1 MPGQQSAAVQSN
13 TPSRHN
19 SSSGVKQPDGQDSVS
34 EDGNVKQGEG
44 FELSDILAKELH
56 DLFLMYVD
64 LRSNEC
70 MGVSNFIA
78 FVCDA
83 GIYLPGTPPV
93 PPVFHWSP
101 NSQEFK

>member
-1 MPGQQSAAVQSN
+1 M
-13 TPSRHN
+13 
-19 SSSGVKQPDGQDSVS
+19 
-34 EDGNVKQGEG
+34 KQGEG

-83 GIYLPGTPPV
+83 GLEKHCNVEEVKVLFDGSSGSLSFSSFLQSLGTLATA
-93 PPVFHWSP
+93 VFPTKRIFPQQCTH
-101 NSQEFK
+101 